1 MWNYRDIEVQAD
13 EWEEEQEVLREL
25 GLID

>member
-1 MWNYRDIEVQAD
+1 MWYQIEVEAD
-13 EWEEEQEVLREL
+13 KWEEEQEVLREL